1 MDKIK
6 DSFKKLSSREKTL
19 IYILVILLIVCFG
32 WLILLQPQLTSHTS
46 LKSSKDS
53 LELQLTELKGTSSS
67 SSTEDIKTQIM
78 NVNQE
83 IKALNDQFYNLMS
96 KEDIDQLITNLTI
109 EHKISPTNL
118 TMSEITQTDL
128 SSKKS
133 DDNSSDNANDNS
145 SDNANDNTDESK
157 SSNALVYSCVV
168 TQTCKGTKA
177 NLLNLI
183 EDVKN
188 MSGLH
193 INSVAYENSTGNLDL
208 TITYTVYMVEK

>member
-118 TMSEITQTDL
+118 TMSEITQTNL
-128 SSKKS
+128 SDKS
-133 DDNSSDNANDNS
+133 SNTSSDNSSDS
-145 SDNANDNTDESK
+145 TSDSK
-157 SSNALVYSCVV
+157 STDDTKDNQASVYTCVV
-168 TQTCKGTKA
+168 TQTCTGTKA

>member
-53 LELQLTELKGTSSS
+53 LELQLTELKATSSS

-118 TMSEITQTDL
+118 TMSEITQTHLEDKN
-128 SSKKS
+128 KKDS
-133 DDNSSDNANDNS
+133 SSDS
-145 SDNANDNTDESK
+145 SDTDESSDSK
-157 SSNALVYSCVV
+157 KDDSSYVYTCVV

>member
-53 LELQLTELKGTSSS
+53 LELQLTELKATSSS

-118 TMSEITQTDL
+118 TMSEITQTNL
-128 SSKKS
+128 SDKS
-133 DDNSSDNANDNS
+133 SNTSSDNSSDS
-145 SDNANDNTDESK
+145 TSDSK
-157 SSNALVYSCVV
+157 STDDTKDNQASVYTCVV
-168 TQTCKGTKA
+168 TQTCTGTKA

-208 TITYTVYMVEK
+208 IITYTVYMVEK

>member
-53 LELQLTELKGTSSS
+53 LELQLTELKATSSS

-118 TMSEITQTDL
+118 TMSEITQTHLEDKN
-128 SSKKS
+128 KKDS
-133 DDNSSDNANDNS
+133 SSDS
-145 SDNANDNTDESK
+145 SDTDESSDSK
-157 SSNALVYSCVV
+157 KDDSSYVYTCVV

-177 NLLNLI
+177 NLLNLM

>member
-1 MDKIK
+1 M
-6 DSFKKLSSREKTL
+6 
-19 IYILVILLIVCFG
+19 
-32 WLILLQPQLTSHTS
+32 
-46 LKSSKDS
+46 
-53 LELQLTELKGTSSS
+53 
-67 SSTEDIKTQIM
+67 
-78 NVNQE
+78 
-83 IKALNDQFYNLMS
+83 
-96 KEDIDQLITNLTI
+96 ITNLTI

-133 DDNSSDNANDNS
+133 DDNSSDNANDN
-145 SDNANDNTDESK
+145 TDESK

-168 TQTCKGTKA
+168 TQTCKATKA

>member
-53 LELQLTELKGTSSS
+53 LELQLTELKATSSS

-118 TMSEITQTDL
+118 TMSEITQTHLEDKN
-128 SSKKS
+128 KKDS
-133 DDNSSDNANDNS
+133 SSDS
-145 SDNANDNTDESK
+145 SDTDESSDSK
-157 SSNALVYSCVV
+157 KDDSSYVYTCVV

-177 NLLNLI
+177 NLVNLM

-193 INSVAYENSTGNLDL
+193 INSVDYENSTGNLDL

>member
-46 LKSSKDS
+46 LESSKDS
-53 LELQLTELKGTSSS
+53 LELQLTELKGTSTS

-118 TMSEITQTDL
+118 TMSEITQTHLEDKN
-128 SSKKS
+128 KKDS
-133 DDNSSDNANDNS
+133 SSDS
-145 SDNANDNTDESK
+145 SDTDESSDSK
-157 SSNALVYSCVV
+157 KDDSSYVYSCVV

>member
-53 LELQLTELKGTSSS
+53 LE

-133 DDNSSDNANDNS
+133 DDNSSDNANDN
-145 SDNANDNTDESK
+145 TDESK

>member
-133 DDNSSDNANDNS
+133 DDNSSDNANDN
-145 SDNANDNTDESK
+145 TDESK
-157 SSNALVYSCVV
+157 SSNALVV

>member
-53 LELQLTELKGTSSS
+53 LELQLTELKVTSSS

-78 NVNQE
+78 NINQE

-128 SSKKS
+128 SDKS
-133 DDNSSDNANDNS
+133 SNTSSDNSSDS
-145 SDNANDNTDESK
+145 TSDSK
-157 SSNALVYSCVV
+157 STDDTKDNQASVYTCVV
-168 TQTCKGTKA
+168 TQTCTGTKA

>member
-53 LELQLTELKGTSSS
+53 LELQLTELKVTSSS

-78 NVNQE
+78 NINQE

-118 TMSEITQTDL
+118 TMSEITQTNL
-128 SSKKS
+128 SDKS
-133 DDNSSDNANDNS
+133 SNTSSDNSSDS
-145 SDNANDNTDESK
+145 TSDSK
-157 SSNALVYSCVV
+157 STDDTKYNQASVYTCVV
-168 TQTCKGTKA
+168 TQTCTGTKA

-193 INSVAYENSTGNLDL
+193 INSVAYENSTGNLNL

>member
-32 WLILLQPQLTSHTS
+32 WLILLQPQLMSHTS

-133 DDNSSDNANDNS
+133 DDNSSDNANDN
-145 SDNANDNTDESK
+145 TDESK

>member
-1 MDKIK
+1 M
-6 DSFKKLSSREKTL
+6 
-19 IYILVILLIVCFG
+19 
-32 WLILLQPQLTSHTS
+32 ILLQPQLTSHTS

-53 LELQLTELKGTSSS
+53 LELQLTELKVTSSS

-133 DDNSSDNANDNS
+133 DDNSSDNANDN
-145 SDNANDNTDESK
+145 TDESK
-157 SSNALVYSCVV
+157 SSNTLVYSCVV

>member
-96 KEDIDQLITNLTI
+96 KEDIDQLITNLTKK
-109 EHKISPTNL
+109 HKQIYQVKRVMIIHL
-118 TMSEITQTDL
+118 ITQMII
-128 SSKKS
+128 
-133 DDNSSDNANDNS
+133 
-145 SDNANDNTDESK
+145 
-157 SSNALVYSCVV
+157 
-168 TQTCKGTKA
+168 QM
-177 NLLNLI
+177 NLNHPML
-183 EDVKN
+183 
-188 MSGLH
+188 
-193 INSVAYENSTGNLDL
+193 
-208 TITYTVYMVEK
+208 

>member
-53 LELQLTELKGTSSS
+53 LELQLTELKVTSSS

-118 TMSEITQTDL
+118 TMSEITQTHLEDKN
-128 SSKKS
+128 KKDS
-133 DDNSSDNANDNS
+133 SSDS
-145 SDNANDNTDESK
+145 SDTDESSDSK
-157 SSNALVYSCVV
+157 KDDSSYVYTCVV

-177 NLLNLI
+177 NLLNLM

>member
-6 DSFKKLSSREKTL
+6 DSFKKLSSREKIL

-53 LELQLTELKGTSSS
+53 LELQLTELKATSSS

-118 TMSEITQTDL
+118 TMSEITQTHLEDKNKKDSSSDSSDTDKL
-128 SSKKS
+128 SDSKK
-133 DDNSSDNANDNS
+133 DDSSY
-145 SDNANDNTDESK
+145 
-157 SSNALVYSCVV
+157 VYTCVV

-177 NLLNLI
+177 NLVNLM

>member
-6 DSFKKLSSREKTL
+6 DSFKKLSSREKIL

-53 LELQLTELKGTSSS
+53 LELQLTELKATSSS

-118 TMSEITQTDL
+118 TMSEITQTHLEDKN
-128 SSKKS
+128 KKDS
-133 DDNSSDNANDNS
+133 SSDS
-145 SDNANDNTDESK
+145 SDTDESSESK
-157 SSNALVYSCVV
+157 KDDSSYVYTCVV

-177 NLLNLI
+177 NLVNLM

>member
-53 LELQLTELKGTSSS
+53 LELQLTELKATSSS

-118 TMSEITQTDL
+118 TMSEITQTHLEDKN
-128 SSKKS
+128 KKDS
-133 DDNSSDNANDNS
+133 SSDS
-145 SDNANDNTDESK
+145 SDTDESSDSK
-157 SSNALVYSCVV
+157 KDDSSYVYTCVV

-177 NLLNLI
+177 NLVNLM

>member
-53 LELQLTELKGTSSS
+53 LELQLTELKVTGSS

-118 TMSEITQTDL
+118 TMSEITQTNL
-128 SSKKS
+128 SDKS
-133 DDNSSDNANDNS
+133 SNTSSDNSSDS
-145 SDNANDNTDESK
+145 TSDSK
-157 SSNALVYSCVV
+157 STDDTKDNQASVYTCVV

>member
-53 LELQLTELKGTSSS
+53 LELQLTELKVTSSS

-118 TMSEITQTDL
+118 TMSEITQTNL
-128 SSKKS
+128 SDKS
-133 DDNSSDNANDNS
+133 SNTSSDNSSDS
-145 SDNANDNTDESK
+145 TSDSK
-157 SSNALVYSCVV
+157 STDDTKYNQASVYTCVV
-168 TQTCKGTKA
+168 TQTCTGTKA

-193 INSVAYENSTGNLDL
+193 INSVAYENSTGNLNL

>member
-46 LKSSKDS
+46 LKSSKD
-53 LELQLTELKGTSSS
+53 
-67 SSTEDIKTQIM
+67 DIKTQIM
-78 NVNQE
+78 NINQE

-133 DDNSSDNANDNS
+133 DDNSSDNANDN
-145 SDNANDNTDESK
+145 TDESK
-157 SSNALVYSCVV
+157 SSNTLVYSCVV

>member
-32 WLILLQPQLTSHTS
+32 WLILLQPQLTAHTS

-53 LELQLTELKGTSSS
+53 LELQLTELKATSSS

-118 TMSEITQTDL
+118 TMSEITQTHLEDKN
-128 SSKKS
+128 KKDS
-133 DDNSSDNANDNS
+133 SSDS
-145 SDNANDNTDESK
+145 SDTDESSDSK
-157 SSNALVYSCVV
+157 KDDSSYVYTCVV

>member
-96 KEDIDQLITNLTI
+96 KERVMNISAWDADDGSEGTVSVTT
-109 EHKISPTNL
+109 EKIG
-118 TMSEITQTDL
+118 
-128 SSKKS
+128 
-133 DDNSSDNANDNS
+133 
-145 SDNANDNTDESK
+145 DNTYAFAVIRTPGRDPD
-157 SSNALVYSCVV
+157 A
-168 TQTCKGTKA
+168 G
-177 NLLNLI
+177 
-183 EDVKN
+183 EDGG
-188 MSGLH
+188 SIHL
-193 INSVAYENSTGNLDL
+193 
-208 TITYTVYMVEK
+208 

>member
-6 DSFKKLSSREKTL
+6 DSFKKLSSREKIL

-53 LELQLTELKGTSSS
+53 LELQLTELKATSSS

-118 TMSEITQTDL
+118 TMSEITQTHLEDKN
-128 SSKKS
+128 KKDS
-133 DDNSSDNANDNS
+133 SSDS
-145 SDNANDNTDESK
+145 SDTDESSDSK
-157 SSNALVYSCVV
+157 KDDSSYVYTCVV

>member
-53 LELQLTELKGTSSS
+53 LELQLTELKATSSS

-118 TMSEITQTDL
+118 TMSEITQTHLEDKN
-128 SSKKS
+128 KKDS
-133 DDNSSDNANDNS
+133 SSDS
-145 SDNANDNTDESK
+145 SDTDESSDSK
-157 SSNALVYSCVV
+157 KDDTSYVYTCVV

>member
-32 WLILLQPQLTSHTS
+32 WLILLQPQLTSRTS

-53 LELQLTELKGTSSS
+53 LELQLTELKATSSS

-118 TMSEITQTDL
+118 TMSEITQTHLEDKN
-128 SSKKS
+128 KKDS
-133 DDNSSDNANDNS
+133 SSDS
-145 SDNANDNTDESK
+145 SDTDESSESK
-157 SSNALVYSCVV
+157 KDDSSYVYTCVV

-177 NLLNLI
+177 NLVNLM

>member
-133 DDNSSDNANDNS
+133 DDNSSDNANDN
-145 SDNANDNTDESK
+145 TDESK

-208 TITYTVYMVEK
+208 TITYTVYMLEK

>member
-6 DSFKKLSSREKTL
+6 DSLKKLSSREKTL

-53 LELQLTELKGTSSS
+53 LELQLTELKATSSS

-128 SSKKS
+128 EDKNKKDS
-133 DDNSSDNANDNS
+133 SSDS
-145 SDNANDNTDESK
+145 SDTDESSDSK
-157 SSNALVYSCVV
+157 KDDSSYVYTCVV

-177 NLLNLI
+177 NLVNLM

>member
-53 LELQLTELKGTSSS
+53 LELQLTELKVTSSS
-67 SSTEDIKTQIM
+67 SSTEDIKIQIM

-118 TMSEITQTDL
+118 TMSEITQTHLEDKN
-128 SSKKS
+128 KKDS
-133 DDNSSDNANDNS
+133 SSDS
-145 SDNANDNTDESK
+145 SDTDESSDSK
-157 SSNALVYSCVV
+157 KDDSSYVYTCVV

-177 NLLNLI
+177 NLVNLM

>member
-1 MDKIK
+1 
-6 DSFKKLSSREKTL
+6 
-19 IYILVILLIVCFG
+19 
-32 WLILLQPQLTSHTS
+32 
-46 LKSSKDS
+46 
-53 LELQLTELKGTSSS
+53 
-67 SSTEDIKTQIM
+67 
-78 NVNQE
+78 
-83 IKALNDQFYNLMS
+83 MS

-118 TMSEITQTDL
+118 TMSEITQSNL
-128 SSKKS
+128 SDKS
-133 DDNSSDNANDNS
+133 SNTSSDNSSDS
-145 SDNANDNTDESK
+145 TSDSK
-157 SSNALVYSCVV
+157 STDDTKDNQASVYTCVV
-168 TQTCKGTKA
+168 TQTCTGTKA

>member
-53 LELQLTELKGTSSS
+53 LELQLTELKATSSS

-118 TMSEITQTDL
+118 TMSEITQTHLEDKN
-128 SSKKS
+128 KKDS
-133 DDNSSDNANDNS
+133 SSDA
-145 SDNANDNTDESK
+145 SDTDESSDSK
-157 SSNALVYSCVV
+157 KNDSSYVYTCVV

-177 NLLNLI
+177 NLVNLM

>member
-53 LELQLTELKGTSSS
+53 LELQLTELKVTSSS

-118 TMSEITQTDL
+118 TMSEITQTHLEDKN
-128 SSKKS
+128 KKDS
-133 DDNSSDNANDNS
+133 SSDS
-145 SDNANDNTDESK
+145 SDTDESSDSK
-157 SSNALVYSCVV
+157 KNDSSYVYTCVV

>member
-6 DSFKKLSSREKTL
+6 DSFKKLSSREKIL

-53 LELQLTELKGTSSS
+53 LELQLTELKATSSS

-118 TMSEITQTDL
+118 TMSEITQTHLEDKN
-128 SSKKS
+128 KKDS
-133 DDNSSDNANDNS
+133 SSDS
-145 SDNANDNTDESK
+145 SDTDESSDSK
-157 SSNALVYSCVV
+157 KDDSSYVYTCVV

-177 NLLNLI
+177 NLVNLM

>member
-19 IYILVILLIVCFG
+19 IYILVILLIICFG

-53 LELQLTELKGTSSS
+53 LELQLTELKVTSSS

-133 DDNSSDNANDNS
+133 DDNSSDNANDN
-145 SDNANDNTDESK
+145 TDESK
-157 SSNALVYSCVV
+157 SS
-168 TQTCKGTKA
+168 KA

>member
-19 IYILVILLIVCFG
+19 IYILVILLIICFG

-83 IKALNDQFYNLMS
+83 IKALNDQ
-96 KEDIDQLITNLTI
+96 LITNLTI

-133 DDNSSDNANDNS
+133 DDNS